1 MKVTLLNFGTG
12 NLHSVSRALEKSG
25 ADDVKVS
32 SDPTDIVGADRL
44 ILPGVGAFKNGM
56 QGLSDYKLIDPIVK
70 FAASGRPLL
79 GICLGMQMLGTKGFE
94 FGEHDGLDLIVGKTV
109 QISSLTPD
117 GVKRIV
123 PFVGW
128 SKIIVHKKPK
138 CCPSILDGVPKND
151 SIYLTHSYQFIVEN
165 PEDLLATYDYDGITI
180 TAAIKKDNITGLQFH
195 PEKSGEVGLK
205 IMRAFLLE

>member
-12 NLHSVSRALEKSG
+12 NLHSVLRALEKSG
-25 ADDVKVS
+25 ADDVKIS
-32 SDPTDIVGADRL
+32 SAPTDIIGADRL
-44 ILPGVGAFKNGM
+44 VLPGVGAFKDGM
-56 QGLSDYKLIDPIVK
+56 QGLSDYELIDPVVK

-94 FGEHDGLDLIVGKTV
+94 FGEHDGLDLIAGKTA
-109 QISSLTPD
+109 QIPSLTPD

-128 SKIIVHKKPK
+128 SKIIVHNKTKR
-138 CCPSILDGVPKND
+138 CPSILDGVSKKD

-165 PEDLLATYDYDGITI
+165 SEDLLATYDYDGTTI
-180 TAAIKKDNITGLQFH
+180 TAAIKKNNITGLQFH
-195 PEKSGEVGLK
+195 PEKSGEVGLN